1 MTTETKQIP
10 RWYANIK
17 LHRTNKKLFNYAIT
31 NPNSNLLKT
40 ILFMKFKIPM
50 DKSFNN
56 IADVFKAIIEKADD
70 TQKEKTPFLT
80 SGKMLYRSEPSQS
93 RHLRSIDIDEFEST
107 RDEEYSAVEVRRT
120 VSDSN
125 VVTPNHLLHDLK
137 NLIQDT
143 ESGLTQE
150 SLSRTINHWAYETDY
165 CDYDI
170 VDQNLEYH
178 DDAEYLDT
186 HNTTVDYNENGT
198 IENVLEFLK
207 EIRDNND
214 LRLLAQND
222 LGNLEVETIIEQIEE
237 TL

>member
-1 MTTETKQIP
+1 
-10 RWYANIK
+10 
-17 LHRTNKKLFNYAIT
+17 
-31 NPNSNLLKT
+31 
-40 ILFMKFKIPM
+40 MKFKIPM

-80 SGKMLYRSEPSQS
+80 SGKMLYRSEPWQQ
-93 RHLRSIDIDEFEST
+93 RQQLRSIDIDEFEST

-120 VSDSN
+120 VSDTN
-125 VVTPNHLLHDLK
+125 VVTADHLLNDLK
-137 NLIQDT
+137 YLIQETDN
-143 ESGLTQE
+143 GITQE
-150 SLSRTINHWAYETDY
+150 SLSRTIDNWAYETDY

-186 HNTTVDYNENGT
+186 HNTAVDYNEDGT

-214 LRLLAQND
+214 MRLLAQNT